1 MKKVLPFFSFAFHP
15 IFISVF
21 GAAFYFFTSDKYLD
35 YETVYLYFLQVLII
49 TVFIPLACF
58 YLLVSVNKIDSIMV
72 TKVSQRKIP
81 LFLQSLLLIV
91 LITKSITREELPE
104 LYYFYLGNIISSC
117 LALALAFFHKK
128 ASLHMLGIS
137 SLTVFCVFC
146 SINFQYKPVM
156 FLTVL
161 LLLNGLI
168 ASSRLYMKA
177 HTPKELVLG
186 YVIGVLPQLFLS
198 IFWL

>member
-21 GAAFYFFTSDKYLD
+21 AAIFFFLTSEKFLD
-35 YETVYLYFLQVLII
+35 YETTYLYFLQILII

-58 YLLVSVNKIDSIMV
+58 YLLVSLNKIDSIMV

-81 LFLQSLLLIV
+81 LFLQSLLLII
-91 LITKSITREELPE
+91 LITKSITVEELPE
-104 LYYFYLGNIISSC
+104 LFYFYLGSIISSL
-117 LALALAFFHKK
+117 LALLLAFFHKK

-137 SLTVFCVFC
+137 SLTIFCIFC
-146 SINFQYKPVM
+146 SIRFQYKPVM
-156 FLTVL
+156 LISVL
-161 LLLNGLI
+161 LLLNGLV

-177 HTPKELVLG
+177 HTPKELLLG
-186 YVIGVLPQLFLS
+186 YTIGILPQLFLT